1 VSAAIGNSAH
11 RGILVKGGRHLEAM
25 SELNTICFDKTGTL
39 TQSSPTVCSV
49 TSLSA
54 DYDEKQVLHLAARA
68 ETHSQHPFATA
79 IISHARFHKNGNRRD
94 EFDLVAGQGVRVW
107 EGEDEVLV
115 GSGKLM
121 KQYGVALDGAADVVV
136 LEGESIMY
144 VAHRRQLVG
153 MITLSAALRPEAEEA
168 LGMLRDLGIERQVM
182 LTGDET
188 SVAAAVARA
197 AGMTEWHSRLLPE
210 DKLTAVQVLREG
222 GRLAMV
228 GDGVNDAAALA
239 AADVGIAIG
248 TGGSDVAIETADIAL
263 ASGDL
268 RHVAGMV
275 QMSRETMRVIRQNYA
290 MALGVN
296 SAGLLLGAFG
306 RINPIIAAVLHNVS
320 TILVVANSRRLITFA
335 PGSFEPREAPP
346 GQVGSSEAD
355 AEECRLCMA
364 D

>member
-1 VSAAIGNSAH
+1 
-11 RGILVKGGRHLEAM
+11 
-25 SELNTICFDKTGTL
+25 
-39 TQSSPTVCSV
+39 VCSV

-54 DYDEKQVLHLAARA
+54 DYDEKQILHLAARA

-153 MITLSAALRPEAEEA
+153 MISLSAALRPEAEEA

-275 QMSRETMRVIRQNYA
+275 QMSRETMRVIHQNYA

-306 RINPIIAAVLHNVS
+306 RINPIIAAVLHNLS
-320 TILVVANSRRLITFA
+320 TILVVANSRRLITFD

-355 AEECRLCMA
+355 AEECRLCMT